1 MLSWPLFKKTF
12 KSQLKMLIIFAAIL
26 AMYMSVEISMFNP
39 DSMDGIQQ
47 MMDMLPQQMIS
58 AMNLDVSA
66 ETSLVGFLGS
76 YFYGFIVIMVPMIFN
91 IIASNN
97 AAAKL
102 VDSGAMAC
110 LLSAPNSR
118 TKVIFTQALSLIL
131 SNIILMTFVT
141 VMGIVV
147 SQALFPGDLD
157 IRAFLLVNAGALL
170 MQLAVS
176 AIGFFA
182 SCLFNESR
190 FSLALGGGLPVLFLV
205 LMMLSGVS
213 EDLDAVRY
221 TTMYSLF
228 DPAEI
233 IAGGDTVGLCLAGL
247 AAIFVVLYALGI
259 LVFRRKD
266 LPL

>member
-1 MLSWPLFKKTF
+1 MLSGPLFRQTF
-12 KSQLKMLIIFAAIL
+12 KSQIKMLVIFAAIL
-26 AMYMSVEISMFNP
+26 AMYMSVEITMYNP
-39 DSMDGIQQ
+39 DSMEGIQQ

-58 AMNLDVSA
+58 AMNLDVGA
-66 ETSLVGFLGS
+66 ESSLVGFLGS

-118 TKVIFTQALSLIL
+118 TRVILTQALALIL
-131 SNIILMTFVT
+131 SNILLMAFVT
-141 VMGIVV
+141 VMGIAV
-147 SQALFPGDLD
+147 SQAMFLGDLD
-157 IRAFLLVNAGALL
+157 VKAFLLVNAGALL
-170 MQLAVS
+170 LQLAVS

-190 FSLALGGGLPVLFLV
+190 LSLALGGGLPVLFLV

-233 IAGGDTVGLCLAGL
+233 IAGGDSVGLCLGGL
-247 AAIFVVLYALGI
+247 ALIFVVLYALGI
-259 LVFRRKD
+259 LIFRKKD

>member
-1 MLSWPLFKKTF
+1 MLSGPLFRKTF
-12 KSQLKMLIIFAAIL
+12 KSQLKMLVIFAAIM
-26 AMYMSVEISMFNP
+26 AMYMGVEISMFNP
-39 DSMDGIQQ
+39 DSMDGIKE
-47 MMDMLPQQMIS
+47 MMDMLPQQMIN
-58 AMNLDVSA
+58 AMNLDVGA

-118 TKVIFTQALSLIL
+118 TRVIATQAAALIL
-131 SNIILMTFVT
+131 SNILLMAFVT
-141 VMGIVV
+141 VMGIAV

-176 AIGFFA
+176 AIGFSA

-190 FSLALGGGLPVLFLV
+190 LSLALGGGLPVLFLV

-213 EDLDAVRY
+213 EDLDVVRY
-221 TTMYSLF
+221 TTLYSLF

-233 IAGGDTVGLCLAGL
+233 IAGGDTVGLCMAAL
-247 AAIFVVLYALGI
+247 AAVSVVLYTLGI
-259 LVFRRKD
+259 LIFRRKD